1 MKNMT
6 LEAITL
12 ACNGNLYK
20 YKNFNITNVSGIVI
34 DSRLI
39 EKNYLFIASKGEH
52 VDGHD
57 FINDAFDKGAAAVIC
72 EKAPVNPKGTFIL
85 VENSLIALKDIAKY
99 YRMQL
104 DIKIIGI
111 TGSVGKT
118 STKEFIS
125 SVLSRKYDVLKT
137 EGNYNNEIGMPLTLL
152 KIRNHHQIAILE
164 MGINDFNE
172 MHRLSEI
179 AKPDIAVITNIGECH
194 LEKLGSRAGVL
205 KAKTEIFDFLSEN
218 GKIIINGD
226 DDMLSTIDIAGSIK
240 PIRFGLDSKNNIF
253 ADNLVSN
260 GLLGSS
266 FDIHINNKSYKTNI
280 PLPGEHMI
288 YNALAAASVG
298 LVLGMHFDEV
308 LLGFKEAKTLNGRSN
323 VIQSENQ
330 VIIDDCYN
338 ANPISMRAAIDLL
351 TIANGRKVAIL
362 GDMFELGKDENILH
376 NEIGRYA
383 STRLD
388 LLICVGELSYHM
400 YEGALENSNT
410 NTNILYFKTR
420 DELINQLSSI
430 IRSGDTILVK
440 ASNGMKFN
448 EIIKFLH

>member
-1 MKNMT
+1 MIKMT
-6 LEAITL
+6 LDAIAL
-12 ACNGNLYK
+12 ACNGNLYE
-20 YKNFNITNVSGIVI
+20 YKSSKNTNVSGVAI

-39 EKNYLFIASKGEH
+39 ENNFLFIATKGEH
-52 VDGHD
+52 VDGHH
-57 FINDAFDKGAAAVIC
+57 FIDDAFDKGAAAVIC
-72 EKAPVNPKGTFIL
+72 EKAPTNPKGTYIL

-104 DIKIIGI
+104 DVKIIGI

-179 AKPDIAVITNIGECH
+179 AKPDIVVITNIGECH
-194 LEKLGSRAGVL
+194 LEKLGSRVGVL
-205 KAKTEIFDFLSEN
+205 KAKTEIFDFISEN
-218 GKIIINGD
+218 GKVIINGD
-226 DDMLSTIDIAGSIK
+226 DDMLSTIDMVGSIK
-240 PIRFGLDSKNNIF
+240 PIRFGLDSKNDIF
-253 ADNLVSN
+253 ANNLVSK

-280 PLPGEHMI
+280 PLPGQHMV

-298 LVLGMHFDEV
+298 LFIGMNYNEI
-308 LLGFKEAKTLNGRSN
+308 LLGFNEVKTLNGRSN
-323 VIQSENQ
+323 VIQSGNQ

-351 TIANGRKVAIL
+351 AMANGRKVAIL

-410 NTNILYFKTR
+410 NILYFKTR